1 MTYRARTLADVPHL
15 ALDRIDAFAV
25 VLDCVPREY
34 LEQLRAHGKPIV
46 MVSYEEPGFACP
58 VVIADNHSGVEEAV
72 EHLLQHGH
80 RRIAFAGDLA
90 QYDIQQRHDAYRR
103 TLRANGV
110 EPDAGL
116 FFPALDSDV
125 QGGRHAGRLMV
136 AAGLPSTAV
145 LAGNDHV
152 AMGLMA
158 ALREAGHTVP
168 TDQAII
174 GFDNT
179 RNCSLVNPAMSSINQ
194 DFDGVAHKTV
204 ELLAHQLGGEAVE
217 PGHYQVRTSFVARA
231 SCGCASTALPD
242 DFGSQRNDPVGQ
254 FVETVTEVLSP
265 PARAS
270 AAPAQSSGARV
281 RELGE
286 KVAQVFVAAVER
298 EPSPAEL
305 IGVVQACHELYG
317 LSPSP
322 GAYSL
327 SAAAANL
334 AEALCQGT
342 GTEEPCHSAV
352 ASRLDRCVEQ
362 VSAGFSRAGVL
373 AQMEVYNQFHA
384 SVWNDYAISMHLLRS
399 HEEDPRSLQ
408 WMART
413 AARTGM
419 LALWRDGPASR
430 ELEVVGRYEV
440 GSEEAR
446 WPNVVLHA
454 DQFPPAEV
462 VARCDEGPEGGLVLV
477 LPVRTP
483 TEDWGFL
490 ALVVPI
496 DATST
501 AQDSYLQW
509 STLLSEAL
517 GYEAVTTSLKQSEE
531 RYALAARAANDGLWD
546 WDLTTGTIYYSSRW
560 KRMLGYGELAIGT
573 SPEEWLGRVHA
584 DDKPALA
591 EALAAQERGEGGTF
605 EDEHRVRAAD
615 GTYRWVLCRGVGVP
629 GDGAPATRLV
639 GSLTDVTERRSLED
653 QLVHQ
658 ALYDGLTGLPNR
670 ALFLDRLSQSIAYA
684 RQAHGYDYAVLWLDL
699 DGFKVVNDS
708 LGHLAGDK
716 LLVKAAE
723 RISSHLRKADTA
735 ARFGGDEFAVL
746 LHHVTD
752 FSTVENVVRRVQED
766 LSRPYDLDGQEVV
779 VTASIGIATG
789 ATGYTKAEDVLRDAD
804 IAMYR
809 AKSAG
814 RAGHATFDSSMF
826 AGAISRL
833 ETESSLRKAIE
844 HGQLELYYQ
853 PIVNLADGT
862 LKGMEALLRWQHPS
876 RGLIAPAQFL
886 PVAEE
891 SGLIVPMGRWVQT
904 EACRQLCKW
913 KAAGIITPSLRA
925 SVNLSNREFW
935 APELLGQVDHVLGA
949 TGASPEWLCF
959 EITEG
964 VIMHNLGRAL
974 GVLAELHARGI
985 KIHIDDFGTGYSSLE
1000 ALHRL
1005 PIDALKIDRSFVAN
1019 LEEGRSAE
1027 LVRTI
1032 VQLGNNLGVE
1042 VIAEGIETPA
1052 QQQALIALGCPQGQ
1066 GYWFSVPTSAL
1077 DLGRLLASTTALPG
1091 NTGTS
1096 DSTCALGHAGT
1107 GREGDRSSSPASP

>member
-1 MTYRARTLADVPHL
+1 
-15 ALDRIDAFAV
+15 
-25 VLDCVPREY
+25 
-34 LEQLRAHGKPIV
+34 
-46 MVSYEEPGFACP
+46 
-58 VVIADNHSGVEEAV
+58 
-72 EHLLQHGH
+72 
-80 RRIAFAGDLA
+80 
-90 QYDIQQRHDAYRR
+90 
-103 TLRANGV
+103 
-110 EPDAGL
+110 
-116 FFPALDSDV
+116 
-125 QGGRHAGRLMV
+125 
-136 AAGLPSTAV
+136 
-145 LAGNDHV
+145 
-152 AMGLMA
+152 
-158 ALREAGHTVP
+158 
-168 TDQAII
+168 
-174 GFDNT
+174 
-179 RNCSLVNPAMSSINQ
+179 
-194 DFDGVAHKTV
+194 
-204 ELLAHQLGGEAVE
+204 
-217 PGHYQVRTSFVARA
+217 
-231 SCGCASTALPD
+231 
-242 DFGSQRNDPVGQ
+242 
-254 FVETVTEVLSP
+254 
-265 PARAS
+265 
-270 AAPAQSSGARV
+270 
-281 RELGE
+281 
-286 KVAQVFVAAVER
+286 
-298 EPSPAEL
+298 
-305 IGVVQACHELYG
+305 
-317 LSPSP
+317 
-322 GAYSL
+322 
-327 SAAAANL
+327 
-334 AEALCQGT
+334 
-342 GTEEPCHSAV
+342 
-352 ASRLDRCVEQ
+352 
-362 VSAGFSRAGVL
+362 
-373 AQMEVYNQFHA
+373 
-384 SVWNDYAISMHLLRS
+384 
-399 HEEDPRSLQ
+399 
-408 WMART
+408 
-413 AARTGM
+413 
-419 LALWRDGPASR
+419 
-430 ELEVVGRYEV
+430 
-440 GSEEAR
+440 
-446 WPNVVLHA
+446 
-454 DQFPPAEV
+454 
-462 VARCDEGPEGGLVLV
+462 
-477 LPVRTP
+477 
-483 TEDWGFL
+483 
-490 ALVVPI
+490 
-496 DATST
+496 
-501 AQDSYLQW
+501 
-509 STLLSEAL
+509 
-517 GYEAVTTSLKQSEE
+517 
-531 RYALAARAANDGLWD
+531 
-546 WDLTTGTIYYSSRW
+546 
-560 KRMLGYGELAIGT
+560 MLGYGELAIGT

-605 EDEHRVRAAD
+605 ENEHRVRAAD
-615 GTYRWVLCRGVGVP
+615 GTYRWVLCRGLGVP

-746 LHHVTD
+746 LHQVTD
-752 FSTVENVVRRVQED
+752 FSTVENVVRRIQED

-779 VTASIGIATG
+779 VTASIGIATS

-985 KIHIDDFGTGYSSLE
+985 EIHIDDFGTGYSSLE

-1077 DLGRLLASTTALPG
+1077 ELGQVLASHAALP
-1091 NTGTS
+1091 
-1096 DSTCALGHAGT
+1096 AGAAT
-1107 GREGDRSSSPASP
+1107 ERSLLQKSARP